1 MTKMNLVARGTL
13 RKVAVLSELTSAP
26 AHPKYHCI
34 VCPGYGISKL
44 TPSWTSRTWMCTTFP
59 CGNAWRKPNNQYRN
73 SSKKGGLQATHYGWP
88 FSCINLQKDIW
99 CCIVWKSGKIFK
111 IKNKP
116 MLYTKKGDDGTTKTF
131 GCDQRISKS
140 SNTAEA
146 LGSLDEINSFLGLC
160 KVQSAYL
167 KFQLG
172 NKNLSEIVHD
182 IQKNLFIIQA
192 EIGGADKNI
201 SEIKVKELEEIVD
214 EIERELPPIKHFF
227 ISGGP
232 ADITSWQQ
240 SGAGLGAIF
249 DIARTIARRAERRV
263 IAVAEEISQPS
274 LLINNVEENKEPVE
288 EKKVIG
294 KQTLA
299 YLNRLSSALYALA
312 RYSNHKVGI
321 MEEAPDYR

>member
-1 MTKMNLVARGTL
+1 MA
-13 RKVAVLSELTSAP
+13 
-26 AHPKYHCI
+26 
-34 VCPGYGISKL
+34 
-44 TPSWTSRTWMCTTFP
+44 
-59 CGNAWRKPNNQYRN
+59 
-73 SSKKGGLQATHYGWP
+73 
-88 FSCINLQKDIW
+88 
-99 CCIVWKSGKIFK
+99 
-111 IKNKP
+111 
-116 MLYTKKGDDGTTKTF
+116 LYTKKGDDGTTKVF

-172 NKNLSEIVHD
+172 NRSLSEIVHE

-192 EIGGADKNI
+192 ELAGADKTI
-201 SEIKVKELEEIVD
+201 EAGKVKELEEVAD
-214 EIERELPPIKHFF
+214 DIEKELPPIKHFF

-232 ADITSWQQ
+232 ADITKWQEG
-240 SGAGLGAIF
+240 GAGLGAIF

-263 IAVAEEISQPS
+263 IAVSEEISQPN
-274 LLINNVEENKEPVE
+274 LLTDNGENNSETNNRKIIS
-288 EKKVIG
+288 KH
-294 KQTLA
+294 TLA